1 MGLQVCYLQLTVV
14 ALYHN
19 HILLVELEWVQVQV
33 GRGVGKGVRAGVRV
47 VEVVMK
53 EVVNNKPSLRFVTIH
68 ACTLS
73 FLYL

>member
-1 MGLQVCYLQLTVV
+1 MCYLQLTVV

-19 HILLVELEWVQVQV
+19 HILLVVLEWVQVQV
-33 GRGVGKGVRAGVRV
+33 GRGVVKGVRAGVRV

-68 ACTLS
+68 AYTLS